1 MKLKE
6 LLAVNYLILCI
17 LIKAA
22 IVFGITIIMVI
33 RLMRIIGLT
42 QVTLLILILIIL
54 LFILSNLIINLLS
67 ERPIIKSLPLLKKL
81 I

>member
-6 LLAVNYLILCI
+6 LLAVNYLILCT
-17 LIKAA
+17 LIQAA
-22 IVFGITIIMVI
+22 IVFGITIIIVI
-33 RLMRIIGLT
+33 RHMRIIGLT
-42 QVTLLILILIIL
+42 QVTLHNLILIIL
-54 LFILSNLIINLLS
+54 LFILLSQWINSLS